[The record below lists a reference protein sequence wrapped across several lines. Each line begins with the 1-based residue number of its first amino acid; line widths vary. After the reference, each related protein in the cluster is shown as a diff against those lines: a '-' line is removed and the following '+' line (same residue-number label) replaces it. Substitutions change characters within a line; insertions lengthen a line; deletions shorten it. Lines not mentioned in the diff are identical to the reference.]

1 MVTDGWW
8 GGRLLPNGL
17 LPNAG
22 SLVDTLDSERWLIA
36 EERTTELIACIQ
48 PNQPSEERRNV
59 VADCV
64 QRLIMKGAMEK
75 GVSGDRWK
83 RLDLKQRHM
92 QLLTLWLTYV
102 SWNIWI
108 DSATVQEHME
118 LEKRYREL
126 TDLLLEVMTSE
137 KAAAEFQLEKEMKRI
152 KKLRF
157 IIVSI
162 HCVYF
167 YICEGE
173 YDGWVR
179 RQAIG

>member
-1 MVTDGWW
+1 MS
-8 GGRLLPNGL
+8 GGGGHLLSNGL

-59 VADCV
+59 VADYV
-64 QRLIMKGAMEK
+64 QRLIMKGVYIFSAMEK
-75 GVSGDRWK
+75 AVSGDRWK

-92 QLLTLWLTYV
+92 QLLRLWLTCV

-137 KAAAEFQLEKEMKRI
+137 KAAAEFQLEKEVL

-167 YICEGE
+167 N
-173 YDGWVR
+173 YDN
-179 RQAIG
+179 ALIMTMKY

>member
-1 MVTDGWW
+1 M
-8 GGRLLPNGL
+8 L
-17 LPNAG
+17 
-22 SLVDTLDSERWLIA
+22 LIA
-36 EERTTELIACIQ
+36 EERTAELIACIQ
-48 PNQPSEERRNV
+48 PNQPSEERGNV
-59 VADCV
+59 VADYV

-75 GVSGDRWK
+75 GIYGDRWK
-83 RLDLKQRHM
+83 RLDLRHM
-92 QLLTLWLTYV
+92 QLLTLWLTCV

-108 DSATVQEHME
+108 DSATVLEHME

-126 TDLLLEVMTSE
+126 TDLL
-137 KAAAEFQLEKEMKRI
+137 KRRWSVL

-167 YICEGE
+167 YICKGE

-179 RQAIG
+179 RHAIG